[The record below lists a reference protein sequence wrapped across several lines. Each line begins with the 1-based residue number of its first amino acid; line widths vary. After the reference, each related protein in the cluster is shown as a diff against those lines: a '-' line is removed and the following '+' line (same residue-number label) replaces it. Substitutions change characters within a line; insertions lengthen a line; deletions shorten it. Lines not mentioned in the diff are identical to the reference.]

1 MRDYVLERGFAPQ
14 DFSMRMVIHHSAWTH
29 LYTGSPLIPLTDWVE
44 DRQRSREWLDRLVK
58 QLNSAEDLD
67 ATSGEFFTEL
77 VFVKNR
83 WRGAGANGKEY
94 NPGRMSYETM
104 LKKKRSVVTIKKKDK
119 LCCARAIV
127 TMKAKADQ
135 GPQCHNMM
143 HGRRCQEH
151 RAKTLHKDAGYLKV
165 RAV

>member
-1 MRDYVLERGFAPQ
+1 M
-14 DFSMRMVIHHSAWTH
+14 
-29 LYTGSPLIPLTDWVE
+29 
-44 DRQRSREWLDRLVK
+44 DRLAK